1 MDIVYGSIINDII
14 KCFKLIR
21 FNFLFWFSSSYLHF
35 IDIKAMYLKKKKKQK
50 KNSLDKHWVNCT
62 EKVSAFSFIVTV
74 QSFSCVQL
82 FATLWTAAH
91 QASLSTISWSLLK
104 LMSIE
109 LVIPSNHLILC
120 HPLFLLP
127 LIFPSIKVFSQ
138 WVSSPHQVAK
148 VLELQL

>member
-1 MDIVYGSIINDII
+1 MDIVYGSIINDTI

-35 IDIKAMYLKKKKKQK
+35 IDIKAMYLKKKKKH
-50 KNSLDKHWVNCT
+50 SLDKHWVNCT
-62 EKVSAFSFIVTV
+62 EKVSAFSLIVTV
-74 QSFSCVQL
+74 QPFSCV
-82 FATLWTAAH
+82 H
-91 QASLSTISWSLLK
+91 LLQPCG
-104 LMSIE
+104 LQHTRLPCPPFPEVCSNSSIE

-120 HPLFLLP
+120 HPLLLLP
-127 LIFPSIKVFSQ
+127 LIFPSIKVLSQ